1 MPTAPGGARWVG
13 VALWKGAPTVPWG
26 AGWEA
31 EKRAKRGRETVAE
44 CVELTS
50 SLPIAYLRTTSILKS
65 LAAAAALYPAPRPL
79 ARRPLSA
86 HSGE

>member
-1 MPTAPGGARWVG
+1 MGER
-13 VALWKGAPTVPWG
+13 
-26 AGWEA
+26 
-31 EKRAKRGRETVAE
+31 KRAMYKRKRLAVEFVGAE
-44 CVELTS
+44 LVELTS
-50 SLPIAYLRTTSILKS
+50 LSLKNDNILKS